1 MLSPSKETK
10 PALRLFDLTMIVIS
24 LVIGMGIFRTPAT
37 VALKS
42 GSLFIFYAAWIA
54 GGIITYCGARTF
66 AEIGRRLPVTGAYYR
81 IFSEAYS
88 PAVAFAI
95 NAVTLISNSVTI
107 GGVALIGADYIH
119 GVLPGIP
126 VNAIAA
132 GCIIV
137 FYIVNLLGLRTSATT
152 QNIMIGIKLIAIA
165 VIILCLVML
174 PSAPVPSAVAVITEK
189 VTHSPLAALG
199 IALIAVSFTYG
210 GYQQSINFGG
220 DSDAQGRQVPKAIML
235 GTFLVMGIYIL
246 TNIAYVHVI
255 GFEALKTTDN
265 IAAVV
270 ATNLMGPLG
279 GKILAAIL
287 FVSVCGAINVNFMT
301 NPRVMTAMCEDGV
314 LPKWFT
320 HTDRSRHVDPRALSI
335 FAAGSFASVFFGK
348 SFEHLLTF
356 TIFLDCI
363 GMIFA
368 AGSLFVLA
376 KRLPV
381 TLQLKALTAVFIA
394 GYAFIGFSVYND
406 DPKAAIVGTILT
418 TVVSL
423 LGWLMLRSRSG
434 GARRPEEVS

>member
-1 MLSPSKETK
+1 MQRKDTK
-10 PALRLFDLTMIVIS
+10 PTLRLFDLIMIVIS

-42 GSLFIFYAAWIA
+42 GTLLIFYAAWIA

-66 AEIGRRLPVTGAYYR
+66 AEIGRRLPVTGAFYR

-119 GVLPGIP
+119 SVLPGMT
-126 VNAIAA
+126 VTTIAST
-132 GCIIV
+132 CIIV
-137 FYIVNLLGLRTSATT
+137 FYIVNLIGLRTSATT
-152 QNIMIGIKLIAIA
+152 QNIMICIKLVAIA

-174 PSAPVPSAVAVITEK
+174 PSASSTNSVTITNT
-189 VTHSPLAALG
+189 VNHSPLAALG

-210 GYQQSINFGG
+210 GYQQAINFGG
-220 DSDAQGRQVPKAIML
+220 DSDPQGRLVSKAIML
-235 GTFLVMGIYIL
+235 GTFIVMAIYIL

-255 GFEALKTTDN
+255 GFETLKQTDN
-265 IAAVV
+265 IAAVL
-270 ATNLMGPLG
+270 ATRLMGPLG
-279 GKILAAIL
+279 GKLLAAIL

-320 HTDRSRHVDPRALSI
+320 QSDRSRHVDPRALTI
-335 FAAGSFASVFFGK
+335 FATGSLISVFVGK
-348 SFEHLLTF
+348 SFEHLLNY

-368 AGSLFVLA
+368 AGSLFVLS
-376 KRLPV
+376 KRMPV
-381 TLQLKALTAVFIA
+381 TLHLRILAAVFIF

-406 DPKAAIVGTILT
+406 DPKAAIIGVIVT
-418 TVVSL
+418 TVISL
-423 LGWLMLRSRSG
+423 LGWCILRSRSKG
-434 GARRPEEVS
+434 VSHPEESS

>member
-1 MLSPSKETK
+1 
-10 PALRLFDLTMIVIS
+10 
-24 LVIGMGIFRTPAT
+24 
-37 VALKS
+37 
-42 GSLFIFYAAWIA
+42 
-54 GGIITYCGARTF
+54 
-66 AEIGRRLPVTGAYYR
+66 
-81 IFSEAYS
+81 
-88 PAVAFAI
+88 
-95 NAVTLISNSVTI
+95 
-107 GGVALIGADYIH
+107 
-119 GVLPGIP
+119 
-126 VNAIAA
+126 
-132 GCIIV
+132 
-137 FYIVNLLGLRTSATT
+137 
-152 QNIMIGIKLIAIA
+152 
-165 VIILCLVML
+165 ML
-174 PSAPVPSAVAVITEK
+174 PSAPVPKVVAVITEK

-220 DSDAQGRQVPKAIML
+220 DSDSQGRQVPKAIML

-255 GFEALKTTDN
+255 GFEALKATDN

-335 FAAGSFASVFFGK
+335 FAAGSFASVFVGK

-381 TLQLKALTAVFIA
+381 TLHLKALTAVFIA

>member
-42 GSLFIFYAAWIA
+42 GSLFVFYAAWIA

-189 VTHSPLAALG
+189 VTHSP
-199 IALIAVSFTYG
+199 
-210 GYQQSINFGG
+210 
-220 DSDAQGRQVPKAIML
+220 R
-235 GTFLVMGIYIL
+235 
-246 TNIAYVHVI
+246 
-255 GFEALKTTDN
+255 
-265 IAAVV
+265 
-270 ATNLMGPLG
+270 
-279 GKILAAIL
+279 
-287 FVSVCGAINVNFMT
+287 
-301 NPRVMTAMCEDGV
+301 
-314 LPKWFT
+314 
-320 HTDRSRHVDPRALSI
+320 
-335 FAAGSFASVFFGK
+335 
-348 SFEHLLTF
+348 
-356 TIFLDCI
+356 
-363 GMIFA
+363 
-368 AGSLFVLA
+368 
-376 KRLPV
+376 
-381 TLQLKALTAVFIA
+381 
-394 GYAFIGFSVYND
+394 
-406 DPKAAIVGTILT
+406 
-418 TVVSL
+418 
-423 LGWLMLRSRSG
+423 
-434 GARRPEEVS
+434 